1 MGYTRCVDCN
11 DTISPDITTPVSVF
25 HHFLQPTVPS
35 FHHSFTIS
43 ALAFHQT
50 WHLQP
55 LYFTISCNLLCYHF
69 TTPFPF
75 QHLHFTRPGMYN
87 LHISPFLATCC
98 TTISPPP
105 CHFNGCISPDL
116 AFTTSI
122 FHHFLQYAV
131 LPFHHSLTIS
141 ALEFHQTW
149 HLQPPYFTISCNMLY
164 HHFTTSLPF

>member
-25 HHFLQPTVPS
+25 HHSLQPTVPS

-55 LYFTISCNLLCYHF
+55 LYFTISCNMLWHHF
-69 TTPFPF
+69 TTSLPF
-75 QHLHFTRPGMYN
+75 QCLHFTRHSIYN

-98 TTISPPP
+98 GTISSPS
-105 CHFNGCISPDL
+105 CHFNACISPDI

-122 FHHFLQYAV
+122 FHHFLQPAV
-131 LPFHHSLTIS
+131 PPFHHSLAIS
-141 ALEFHQTW
+141 ALEFHQ
-149 HLQPPYFTISCNMLY
+149 
-164 HHFTTSLPF
+164 